1 MLVCILSKSSLSQCS
16 KTVGYS
22 MLTASMLPTEA
33 QCKLICAPTA
43 CGTMT
48 KKIMAL
54 NPPDC
59 NLTVSC
65 TRMPTASQPQARRR
79 KDVPGYKLAFALS
92 LGRFVRLHKYL
103 NQVNMSFI
111 ALRFSAVSFLK
122 QLRRHYA
129 PLKHCS
135 VDSISIPMLLNQQC
149 RSLSTLEQQER

>member
-33 QCKLICAPTA
+33 QCKLICASTA

-79 KDVPGYKLAFALS
+79 KDVPASGMLDATNTGYKLAFALS

-111 ALRFSAVSFLK
+111 ALRFSAVRFPE
-122 QLRRHYA
+122 A
-129 PLKHCS
+129 TTE
-135 VDSISIPMLLNQQC
+135 
-149 RSLSTLEQQER
+149 TLCPTEALFGR

>member
-79 KDVPGYKLAFALS
+79 KDVPGIF
-92 LGRFVRLHKYL
+92 
-103 NQVNMSFI
+103 
-111 ALRFSAVSFLK
+111 
-122 QLRRHYA
+122 
-129 PLKHCS
+129 
-135 VDSISIPMLLNQQC
+135 
-149 RSLSTLEQQER
+149 

>member
-65 TRMPTASQPQARRR
+65 TPSGMLDATNT
-79 KDVPGYKLAFALS
+79 GYKLAFALS
-92 LGRFVRLHKYL
+92 LGRFFPEATTETLCPTE
-103 NQVNMSFI
+103 
-111 ALRFSAVSFLK
+111 ALFGR
-122 QLRRHYA
+122 
-129 PLKHCS
+129 
-135 VDSISIPMLLNQQC
+135 
-149 RSLSTLEQQER
+149 